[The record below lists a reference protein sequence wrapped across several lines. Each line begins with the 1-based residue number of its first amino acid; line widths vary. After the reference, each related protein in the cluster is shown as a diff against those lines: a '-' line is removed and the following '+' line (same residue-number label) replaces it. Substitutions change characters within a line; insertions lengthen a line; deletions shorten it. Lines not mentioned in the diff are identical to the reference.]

1 MVFEVGICILGL
13 FREMKEKDSQ
23 HSTSGQEA
31 YVRPCDKTLQAL

>member
-23 HSTSGQEA
+23 HSTSGKEA